1 MRNEIRKKADE
12 ILDIMKSENGFV
24 EAEVVV
30 FIRYDDK
37 KSTGFLRLQAELNES
52 IKISRQLSTSLKEE
66 DNDEFF

>member
-24 EAEVVV
+24 KAEVVV

-37 KSTGFLRLQAELNES
+37 RAQVFFVFK
-52 IKISRQLSTSLKEE
+52 LS
-66 DNDEFF
+66 